1 MLILWI
7 QFFGNPEHALLCR
20 RILKLKYYFEC
31 YAKKEL
37 LTSLSCQVSYFYLA
51 KVKTKVVFKALY

>member
-20 RILKLKYYFEC
+20 RILKYYVEC
-31 YAKKEL
+31 YAKKDL

-51 KVKTKVVFKALY
+51 KVKTKVAFKALY